1 MNREPQGPK
10 GPGLFRG
17 VPNALTFLRLGAVPF
32 FLQAV
37 LDERYVLAL
46 ALLTGAGLTDIL
58 DGEIARRYHDQTR
71 LGSFIDP
78 MADKILGVTA
88 YVSFSLKGLI
98 PAWLG
103 ALVFTRDVAISLGAL
118 VLVLL
123 DMHVVAKPSIL
134 GKRTTLAQVLTII
147 LALMAMIGPLRFYVK
162 DLGVLTVCFLCTT
175 VLTIASGAHYLA
187 MSFRE
192 YDNRL
197 LMKPVRADSGEM
209 KDGSEN

>member
-1 MNREPQGPK
+1 MSSEAQTPK

-37 LDERYVLAL
+37 LDENYPLAL
-46 ALLTGAGLTDIL
+46 ALFAGAGITDIL
-58 DGEIARRYHDQTR
+58 DGEIARRYHQQTR

-78 MADKILGVTA
+78 MADKILGATA
-88 YVSFSLKGLI
+88 YVSFSLKGI
-98 PAWLG
+98 VPPWLG
-103 ALVFTRDVAISLGAL
+103 ALVFTRDIAISLGAL
-118 VLVLL
+118 VLYLL
-123 DMHVVAKPSIL
+123 DMRVIARPSKL

-147 LALMAMIGPLRFYVK
+147 LALLGMFGPQKVYMNE
-162 DLGVLTVCFLCTT
+162 LGILNVCFFCTAA
-175 VLTIASGAHYLA
+175 LTIASGMHYLA

-197 LMKPVRADSGEM
+197 LMKPGAGD
-209 KDGSEN
+209 